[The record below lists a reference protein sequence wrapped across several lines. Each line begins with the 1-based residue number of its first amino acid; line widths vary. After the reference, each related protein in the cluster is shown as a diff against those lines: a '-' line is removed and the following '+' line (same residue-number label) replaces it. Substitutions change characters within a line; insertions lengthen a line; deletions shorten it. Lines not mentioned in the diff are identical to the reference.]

1 MGWIGKIVG
10 GAVGF
15 ALGGPLGAVAGVAL
29 GHGFDATRD
38 AMARGDGGRT
48 GGFTSFGRQAFG
60 ETPLRHAQL
69 TFFVGSFSMLAKLA
83 AADGN
88 VSQAEVRTV
97 EEFMNRDLRLDP
109 QSKRVA
115 TDIFNTALS
124 SPETFESFA
133 KQFYGEFANRPQ
145 LLELMIDVLY
155 RVSAADGTISSAEE
169 TLIRR
174 AADIFTFSTSRLDN
188 IKKRYSRT
196 DDTYYA
202 VLGCSRSDS
211 DETIKKAYKSLV
223 REYHPDT
230 IASKGLPEE
239 FTEFANKKFREIQEA
254 YENIRKERG
263 F

>member
-15 ALGGPLGAVAGVAL
+15 ALGGPLGAIAGVAL

-38 AMARGDGGRT
+38 AMTRGGRGT
-48 GGFTSFGRQAFG
+48 AGGFTGFGGQIFG
-60 ETPLRHAQL
+60 ESPLRHAQL

-88 VSQAEVRTV
+88 VTQAEVRTI

-133 KQFYGEFANRPQ
+133 DQFYQEFANQPQ

-155 RVSAADGTISSAEE
+155 RVSAADGTISSSEE
-169 TLIRR
+169 NLIRR
-174 AADIFTFSTSRLDN
+174 AADIFNFGASRLDN
-188 IKKRYSRT
+188 IKKRYSRS

-239 FTEFANKKFREIQEA
+239 FTEFANKKFREIREA
-254 YENIRKERG
+254 YETIRKERG

>member
-15 ALGGPLGAVAGVAL
+15 ALGGPLGAIAGVAL
-29 GHGFDATRD
+29 GHGFDATRQ
-38 AMARGDGGRT
+38 AMTRGDTGT
-48 GGFTSFGRQAFG
+48 AGGFTSFGRKVFG
-60 ETPLRHAQL
+60 ESPLRHAQL

-88 VSQAEVRTV
+88 VAQAEIRTV

-115 TDIFNTALS
+115 VDIFNTALS

-133 KQFYGEFANRPQ
+133 NQFYEEFANQPQ

-155 RVSAADGTISSAEE
+155 RVGAADGTISSAEE
-169 TLIRR
+169 DLIRR
-174 AADIFTFSTSRLDN
+174 AADIFDFSAARLDN
-188 IKKRYSRT
+188 IKRRYSRT
-196 DDTYYA
+196 DETYYA

-211 DETIKKAYKSLV
+211 DETVKKAYKSLV

-239 FTEFANKKFREIQEA
+239 FTEFAAKKFREIQEA